1 MKQLTCVLQLVK
13 AQIMENDIP
22 VFVIAFHTQE
32 MHAFRDPKTGSVVV
46 GADDRIKQCSYVVV
60 MTRLEEELDNEETG
74 GWKIIDVRLHAL
86 SLRFTDTKIYTDG
99 KKGICLNDTEMQH
112 EKFTTAHS
120 GSSPLTTL
128 FCETLS

>member
-1 MKQLTCVLQLVK
+1 ML
-13 AQIMENDIP
+13 ENEVP

-74 GWKIIDVRLHAL
+74 GWKIIDVCLL
-86 SLRFTDTKIYTDG
+86 SPILFHMTDDYVQMARR
-99 KKGICLNDTEMQH
+99 E
-112 EKFTTAHS
+112 
-120 GSSPLTTL
+120 SP
-128 FCETLS
+128 